1 MMNQKNNVRSATHF
15 VLIKLYHKYHSYSK
29 AQASTIPIMVNMD
42 QSEGVALNVE
52 LVGIKNL
59 KMTHTWRLEFD
70 VYEIDSHKV
79 KDLMDKIDT
88 PLVMA
93 LVDNDA

>member
-1 MMNQKNNVRSATHF
+1 MAKWEGDVT
-15 VLIKLYHKYHSYSK
+15 KSK
-29 AQASTIPIMVNMD
+29 DI
-42 QSEGVALNVE
+42 ALNVE

-79 KDLMDKIDT
+79 KDLMDKIEK

-93 LVDNDA
+93 LVDNDG

>member
-1 MMNQKNNVRSATHF
+1 MIRSPTRQRIIAWWAKDRNDGYGSREP
-15 VLIKLYHKYHSYSK
+15 IKMPDIEK
-29 AQASTIPIMVNMD
+29 QDRGIT
-42 QSEGVALNVE
+42 LNVE

-59 KMTHTWRLEFD
+59 KTTHNWRLEMD

-79 KDLMDKIDT
+79 KNLMDKINK

-93 LVDNDA
+93 LVDE

>member
-1 MMNQKNNVRSATHF
+1 MTDLVQLNFKMPEIIEPDRG
-15 VLIKLYHKYHSYSK
+15 I
-29 AQASTIPIMVNMD
+29 
-42 QSEGVALNVE
+42 ALNVE

-59 KMTHTWRLEFD
+59 KTTHNWRLEFD

-79 KDLMDKIDT
+79 KNLMDKINK

-93 LVDNDA
+93 LVDE

>member
-1 MMNQKNNVRSATHF
+1 MAKWEGDVT
-15 VLIKLYHKYHSYSK
+15 KSK
-29 AQASTIPIMVNMD
+29 DI
-42 QSEGVALNVE
+42 ALNVE

-79 KDLMDKIDT
+79 KDLMDKIDK

-93 LVDNDA
+93 LVNNDG